1 METVDQ
7 LSDHGVCFRNVNVF
21 FFLFFFFFNVECS
34 F

>member
-21 FFLFFFFFNVECS
+21 FFLFFLMLSVVFS

>member
-21 FFLFFFFFNVECS
+21 FFLFFFNVECS